1 MRIGG
6 QDMLEKHAKLVSITI
21 PLVWGFSYI
30 FMTFGIAQIPT
41 FELVTLRCSIAFL
54 VMGVLFFKHLKNY
67 LSKVLLLYS
76 AIAGLL
82 LFSVFACL
90 VVGVTYT
97 DASTTGFLQSTTV
110 VIVPLMQV
118 IFDRK
123 LPQVRT
129 MLACLITLVGL
140 ALLSGAQLMT
150 LNLGAIAALLSA
162 VIYAGH
168 ILFSKFAVQR
178 IDATSLGIL
187 QLGFASLYGV
197 LSSLFFEKVVF
208 PSGLSSW
215 IAILGLAL
223 LCSAYGF
230 VMLAKLQ
237 FYVSAEFTGFMF
249 SLEPVFTAIFAMIIF
264 GESLQIKGYFGAILI
279 LIGVLLASSKKAN
292 RADKEQESSTSCAC

>member
-30 FMTFGIAQIPT
+30 FMIFGIAQIPT

-76 AIAGLL
+76 AI
-82 LFSVFACL
+82 ACL

-237 FYVSAEFTGFMF
+237 SYVSAEFTGFMF

-292 RADKEQESSTSCAC
+292 ISDKEQESSTSCAY

>member
-1 MRIGG
+1 
-6 QDMLEKHAKLVSITI
+6 MLEKHAKLVSITI

-30 FMTFGIAQIPT
+30 FMIFGIAQIPT

-76 AIAGLL
+76 AI
-82 LFSVFACL
+82 ACL

-237 FYVSAEFTGFMF
+237 SYVSAEFTGFMF

-292 RADKEQESSTSCAC
+292 ISDKEQESSTSCAY